1 MKNRQKKLA
10 VLLCTALTLSMLGG
24 CGEKAV
30 EETTEDIASVEACK
44 PEVGD
49 LSLSS
54 DYIATISPDESVNII
69 PKTTA
74 EVVRVNVEAGDVVEE
89 GDVLAVLDDTM
100 AQINAKSAQISYDN
114 AQHAY
119 NMSYGEGAETLN
131 DMNSDTTLDSAQTSV
146 SDLQESLVDAMTTL
160 DEYKGK
166 LKDAEDELK
175 SAEDDLKS
183 TENDLKS
190 KEENYN
196 SLGTPNE
203 ITDPAELL
211 NNNPLTNILD
221 YQSEMTSYQNA
232 ATKKQQCQAKVDSYK
247 QAIDQCEETI
257 EQLQDNINKGYES
270 YGKAVV
276 SDDISNG
283 EIRDENR
290 QVSENS
296 ISSAQLGIDQA
307 NENLKSYTIR
317 ASISGTIESVN
328 LKEHEFA
335 TTSSPAFVISNKDSM
350 VATYYVSEDVRNTFS
365 IGQKVS
371 VTKDDKSYNAEVIE
385 IGTAVD
391 QTTGLFKIK
400 AAIKGDTSGLLS
412 GTKATVTTD
421 TYNEKNALIIPYDAL
436 YFESEQA
443 YLYIVEDGKAK
454 KVEVTTGLFDE
465 SNAVITDGISK
476 DDMVITTWSA
486 QLRDG
491 VKVSIQNADSD
502 NQNETTT
509 DDSTQE

>member
-74 EVVRVNVEAGDVVEE
+74 EVVQVNVEAGDVVEE

-160 DEYKGK
+160 DEYRGK
-166 LKDAEDELK
+166 LKDAEDELESNK
-175 SAEDDLKS
+175 QKYDYRENADEIKDYAE
-183 TENDLKS
+183 
-190 KEENYN
+190 
-196 SLGTPNE
+196 SL
-203 ITDPAELL
+203 DKDS
-211 NNNPLTNILD
+211 LTYMVD
-221 YQSEMTSYQNA
+221 YQNVMNRYQNA
-232 ATKKQQCQAKVDSYK
+232 VAKEKECQTKIDSYK

-400 AAIKGDTSGLLS
+400 AAINGETSGLLS

-491 VKVSIQNADSD
+491 VKVSIQDADSD

>member
-74 EVVRVNVEAGDVVEE
+74 EVVQVNVEAGDVVEE

-166 LKDAEDELK
+166 LKDAEDELESNK
-175 SAEDDLKS
+175 QKYDYRENADEIKDYAE
-183 TENDLKS
+183 
-190 KEENYN
+190 
-196 SLGTPNE
+196 SL
-203 ITDPAELL
+203 DKDS
-211 NNNPLTNILD
+211 LTYMVD
-221 YQSEMTSYQNA
+221 YQNVMNRYQNA
-232 ATKKQQCQAKVDSYK
+232 VAKEKECQTKIDSYK

-491 VKVSIQNADSD
+491 VKVSIQDADSD

>member
-24 CGEKAV
+24 CGEKVV
-30 EETTEDIASVEACK
+30 EETAEDIASIEACK
-44 PEVGD
+44 PEVGEMK
-49 LSLSS
+49 LSN
-54 DYIATISPDESVNII
+54 DYIATISPDESVNVM

-74 EVVRVNVEAGDVVEE
+74 EVVQVNVEAGDVVEE
-89 GDVLAVLDDTM
+89 GDVLAILDDTL
-100 AQINAKSAQISYDN
+100 AKINVKSAQITYEN

-131 DMNSDTTLDSAQTSV
+131 DMNSDTNLDTAQTSV
-146 SDLQESLVDAMTTL
+146 SDLQESLVDAMTSL

-166 LKDAEDELK
+166 LKDAEDELTSNK
-175 SAEDDLKS
+175 QKYDYREDVSEIKDYAESLDVNSIERGKALERYNLALTKD
-183 TENDLKS
+183 TEC
-190 KEENYN
+190 
-196 SLGTPNE
+196 
-203 ITDPAELL
+203 
-211 NNNPLTNILD
+211 
-221 YQSEMTSYQNA
+221 Q
-232 ATKKQQCQAKVDSYK
+232 KKIDSYK

-257 EQLQDNINKGYES
+257 ETLQDNIDKGYES
-270 YGKAVV
+270 YGKAIV

-283 EIRDENR
+283 EIREENR

-296 ISSAQLGIDQA
+296 ISSAQLGIEQA
-307 NENLKSYTIR
+307 NESLKSYTIR

-365 IGQKVS
+365 IGQKVT
-371 VTKDDKSYNAEVIE
+371 VTKDDKTYDAEVIE

-400 AAIKGDTSGLLS
+400 AAVKGDTTGLLT

-443 YLYIVEDGKAK
+443 YLYIVEDGRAK
-454 KVEVTTGLFDE
+454 KVDVTTGLFDE
-465 SNAVITDGISK
+465 NNAVITDGISK

-491 VKVSIQNADSD
+491 VKVSIQDENSSS
-502 NQNETTT
+502 QSEITT
-509 DDSTQE
+509 DENTEE

>member
-74 EVVRVNVEAGDVVEE
+74 EVVQVNVEAGDVVEE

-160 DEYKGK
+160 DEYRGK
-166 LKDAEDELK
+166 LKDAEDELESNK
-175 SAEDDLKS
+175 QKYDYRENADEIKDYAE
-183 TENDLKS
+183 
-190 KEENYN
+190 
-196 SLGTPNE
+196 SL
-203 ITDPAELL
+203 DKDS
-211 NNNPLTNILD
+211 LTYMVD
-221 YQSEMTSYQNA
+221 YQNVMNRYQNA
-232 ATKKQQCQAKVDSYK
+232 VAKEKECQTKIDSYK

-491 VKVSIQNADSD
+491 VKVSIQDADSD

>member
-24 CGEKAV
+24 CGEKVV
-30 EETTEDIASVEACK
+30 EETAEDIASIEACK
-44 PEVGD
+44 PEVGEMK
-49 LSLSS
+49 LSN
-54 DYIATISPDESVNII
+54 DYIATISPDESVNVM

-74 EVVRVNVEAGDVVEE
+74 EVVQVNVEAGDVVEE
-89 GDVLAVLDDTM
+89 GDVLAILDDTL
-100 AQINAKSAQISYDN
+100 AKINVKSAQITYEN

-131 DMNSDTTLDSAQTSV
+131 DMNSDTNLDTAQTSV
-146 SDLQESLVDAMTTL
+146 SDLQESLVDAMTSL

-166 LKDAEDELK
+166 LKDAEDELESNK
-175 SAEDDLKS
+175 KKYDYRENADEIKDYAESLDK
-183 TENDLKS
+183 
-190 KEENYN
+190 N
-196 SLGTPNE
+196 SVTYMV
-203 ITDPAELL
+203 
-211 NNNPLTNILD
+211 D
-221 YQSEMTSYQNA
+221 YQNVINRYQNA
-232 ATKKQQCQAKVDSYK
+232 VAKEKECKTKIDSYK

-257 EQLQDNINKGYES
+257 ETLQDNIDKGYES
-270 YGKAVV
+270 YGKAIV

-283 EIRDENR
+283 EIREENR

-296 ISSAQLGIDQA
+296 ISSAQLGIEQA
-307 NENLKSYTIR
+307 NESLKSYTIR
-317 ASISGTIESVN
+317 ASINGTIESVN

-365 IGQKVS
+365 IGQKVT
-371 VTKDDKSYNAEVIE
+371 VTKDDKTYDAEVIE

-400 AAIKGDTSGLLS
+400 AAVKGDTTGLLT

-443 YLYIVEDGKAK
+443 YLYIVEDGRAK
-454 KVEVTTGLFDE
+454 KVDVTTGLFDE
-465 SNAVITDGISK
+465 NNAVITDGISK

-491 VKVSIQNADSD
+491 VKVSIQDENSSS
-502 NQNETTT
+502 QSEITT
-509 DDSTQE
+509 DENTEE

>member
-24 CGEKAV
+24 CGEKVV
-30 EETTEDIASVEACK
+30 EETAEDIASIEACK
-44 PEVGD
+44 PEVGEMK
-49 LSLSS
+49 LSN
-54 DYIATISPDESVNII
+54 DYIATISPDESVNVM

-74 EVVRVNVEAGDVVEE
+74 EVVQVNVEAGDVVEE
-89 GDVLAVLDDTM
+89 GDVLAILDDTL
-100 AQINAKSAQISYDN
+100 AKINVKSAQITYEN

-131 DMNSDTTLDSAQTSV
+131 DMNSDTNLDTAQTSV
-146 SDLQESLVDAMTTL
+146 SDLQESLVDAMTSL

-166 LKDAEDELK
+166 LKDAEDELASIK
-175 SAEDDLKS
+175 QEYDYHENADEIMDYAKTFEAGTPEYIKASARY
-183 TENDLKS
+183 ENAAREEATCKT
-190 KEENYN
+190 KIENY
-196 SLGTPNE
+196 
-203 ITDPAELL
+203 
-211 NNNPLTNILD
+211 
-221 YQSEMTSYQNA
+221 
-232 ATKKQQCQAKVDSYK
+232 KK
-247 QAIDQCEETI
+247 AIDQCEETI
-257 EQLQDNINKGYES
+257 ETLQDNIDKGYES
-270 YGKAVV
+270 YGKAIV

-283 EIRDENR
+283 EIREENR

-296 ISSAQLGIDQA
+296 ISSAQLGIEQA
-307 NENLKSYTIR
+307 NESLKSYTIR

-365 IGQKVS
+365 IGQKVT
-371 VTKDDKSYNAEVIE
+371 VTKDDKTYDAEVIE

-400 AAIKGDTSGLLS
+400 AAVKGDTTGLLT

-443 YLYIVEDGKAK
+443 YLYIVEDGRAK
-454 KVEVTTGLFDE
+454 KVDVTTGLFDE
-465 SNAVITDGISK
+465 NNAVITDGISK

-491 VKVSIQNADSD
+491 VKVSIQDENSSS
-502 NQNETTT
+502 QSEITT
-509 DDSTQE
+509 DENTEE

>member
-54 DYIATISPDESVNII
+54 DYIATISPDESINII

-74 EVVRVNVEAGDVVEE
+74 EVVQVNVEAGDVVEE

-160 DEYKGK
+160 DEYRGK
-166 LKDAEDELK
+166 LKDAEDELESNK
-175 SAEDDLKS
+175 QKYDYRENADEIKDYAE
-183 TENDLKS
+183 
-190 KEENYN
+190 
-196 SLGTPNE
+196 SL
-203 ITDPAELL
+203 DKDS
-211 NNNPLTNILD
+211 LTYMVD
-221 YQSEMTSYQNA
+221 YQNVMNRYQNA
-232 ATKKQQCQAKVDSYK
+232 VAKEKECQTKIDSYK

-491 VKVSIQNADSD
+491 VKVSIQDADSD
-502 NQNETTT
+502 IQNETTT

>member
-74 EVVRVNVEAGDVVEE
+74 EVVQVNVEAGDVVEE

-160 DEYKGK
+160 DEYRGK
-166 LKDAEDELK
+166 LKDAEDELESNK
-175 SAEDDLKS
+175 QKYDYRENADEIKDYAE
-183 TENDLKS
+183 
-190 KEENYN
+190 
-196 SLGTPNE
+196 SL
-203 ITDPAELL
+203 DKDS
-211 NNNPLTNILD
+211 LTYMVD
-221 YQSEMTSYQNA
+221 YQNVMNRYQNA
-232 ATKKQQCQAKVDSYK
+232 VAKEKECQTKIDSYK

-465 SNAVITDGISK
+465 INAVITDGISK

>member
-74 EVVRVNVEAGDVVEE
+74 EVVQVNVEAGDVVEE

-160 DEYKGK
+160 DEYRGK
-166 LKDAEDELK
+166 LKDAEDELESNK
-175 SAEDDLKS
+175 QKYDYRENADEIKDYAE
-183 TENDLKS
+183 
-190 KEENYN
+190 
-196 SLGTPNE
+196 SL
-203 ITDPAELL
+203 DKDS
-211 NNNPLTNILD
+211 LTYMVD
-221 YQSEMTSYQNA
+221 YQNVMNRYQNA
-232 ATKKQQCQAKVDSYK
+232 VAKEKECQTKIDSYK

-400 AAIKGDTSGLLS
+400 AAINGDTSGLLS

-491 VKVSIQNADSD
+491 VKVSIQDADSD

>member
-74 EVVRVNVEAGDVVEE
+74 EVVQVNVEAGDVVEE

-160 DEYKGK
+160 DEYRGK
-166 LKDAEDELK
+166 LKDAEDELESNK
-175 SAEDDLKS
+175 QKYDYHENVDEIKDYAESLD
-183 TENDLKS
+183 ENS
-190 KEENYN
+190 IE
-196 SLGTPNE
+196 
-203 ITDPAELL
+203 
-211 NNNPLTNILD
+211 
-221 YQSEMTSYQNA
+221 
-232 ATKKQQCQAKVDSYK
+232 QAKAYERYNKALPKDQECNTKIDSYK

-491 VKVSIQNADSD
+491 VKVSIQDADSD